1 MRGKRH
7 SRRKRRGFLGRIA
20 YAFRERQI
28 YLRSEG
34 DVQFITLRP
43 WTQLGLLCI
52 ALGGLFWTAY
62 ASVNVA
68 FKDQLLILKERRMY
82 EARLDYEDRVAELRR
97 AMDGLNR
104 KLLLDQAAYLEKVDG
119 VRAEF
124 GSLSAQHE
132 KLVRF
137 FRQGWFPMKDTEE
150 ASRPADPLKSGFL
163 EERFGE
169 KYAADFAT
177 GEEALMPLADLRG
190 YYAALEDR
198 QVQLLEDATAYV
210 EGETAKGRRILADL
224 GIGLPL
230 EAAPA
235 GATGGPFIA
244 ASLSSAPAKRVEAA
258 LSGVADAV
266 GGLDRV
272 KAEAAALPLAMPM
285 AAIREISSG
294 YGLRPDPFR
303 RVAAMHAGVDFKGP
317 WAEPVLA
324 AAAGTVVRAGWDG
337 GYGKLVEIMHDNAV
351 STRYGHLSLIGVS
364 VGQRV
369 ERGGTL
375 GRMGSTGRST
385 GPHLHYETRVNGE
398 PIDPVRFWKARN
410 DLQELETQQS
420 QR

>member
-7 SRRKRRGFLGRIA
+7 TRRRRRGFLSHVS

-34 DVQFITLRP
+34 EVQFITLKP
-43 WTQLGLLCI
+43 WTQAGLICV

-97 AMDGLNR
+97 AVDGLNG

-124 GSLSAQHE
+124 GALSAQHE

-150 ASRPADPLKSGFL
+150 AARAPDPLKSGFL
-163 EERFGE
+163 EERFAE
-169 KYAADFAT
+169 KYRADFAS
-177 GEEALMPLADLRG
+177 GDEALMPLADMRG

-198 QVQLLEDATAYV
+198 QIQLLDDASAYV
-210 EGETAKGRRILADL
+210 EGETAKGRKIFADL
-224 GIGLPL
+224 GVDAPL
-230 EAAPA
+230 KTAPA

-244 ASLSSAPAKRVEAA
+244 ASLAPARRVEAA
-258 LSGVADAV
+258 ISGVAEAV
-266 GGLDRV
+266 GGLDRL
-272 KAEAAALPLAMPM
+272 KAEAGALPLGMPM
-285 AAIREISSG
+285 ANIQEMSSRF
-294 YGLRPDPFR
+294 GLRSDPFR
-303 RVAAMHAGVDFKGP
+303 RIAAMHAGVDFKAP
-317 WAEPVLA
+317 WAEAVHAP
-324 AAAGTVVRAGWDG
+324 AGGIVIRAGWDG

-351 STRYGHLSLIGVS
+351 STRYGHLSSINVS

-369 ERGGTL
+369 ERGDTL